1 MQAAKKLREVVR
13 GRVLDDRESLDKF
26 SRDRSIYEIRPRI
39 AVLPE
44 DSEDIQRLVEFSS
57 REGVPITARG
67 GGSGLAGG
75 ALGRVLVMA
84 LPENEYW
91 GRISRFSETPEGAK
105 VSASAG
111 VYHNELQK
119 FLKER
124 GFFLPADVTS
134 AEISRI
140 SGNIATKASGP
151 HALKYGSIDRFLE
164 SVEFI
169 TAKGELVDTADE
181 KSIPE
186 RITTRLA
193 DLERKIRG
201 DAAAW
206 KFLESRKGLKTASG
220 YNLFAF
226 LKDLSPG
233 ARIAQLLAG
242 SVGTLGLITR
252 ATLRAEIHERGRTA
266 VLLYFDDLA
275 EAGLAVTS
283 LREMDVVAIE
293 LISRDT
299 VRIIRERTAVP
310 KGLIADAHILLVELT
325 GPDRQIRIEQITTHL
340 AQSGLKMS
348 SPPAIAAARDE
359 FEKLWDVR
367 KQILWLIEHPTPGIR
382 ALAVVN
388 DVAVPPSRLA
398 EFITDVQKVF
408 ARHGMI
414 ALIYGHAGDG
424 NLHLRP
430 LFDTSLP
437 DLPGRVQRLAD
448 DVYEVVFRHNGTM
461 TAEHGMGRL
470 RAPYLKREW
479 GDVLY
484 AYMWEVK
491 TIFDPHDILNP
502 GAMFSDRP
510 ITDNMRPDLLEP

>member
-26 SRDRSIYEIRPRI
+26 SRDRSIYEIRPRV

-44 DSEDIQRLVEFSS
+44 DSEDIQRLVEFSA

-91 GRISRFSETPEGAK
+91 GRISGFSETPEGAK

-206 KFLESRKGLKTASG
+206 NFLESRKGLKTASG

-283 LREMDVVAIE
+283 LREMDVAAIE

-325 GPDRQIRIEQITTHL
+325 GPDRQIRIEQITAHL
-340 AQSGLKMS
+340 EQSGLKMS
-348 SPPAIAAARDE
+348 SPPAIAAAKDE

-414 ALIYGHAGDG
+414 VLIYGHAGDG

-448 DVYEVVFRHNGTM
+448 DVYEMVFRHNGTM

-479 GDVLY
+479 GDALY
-484 AYMWEVK
+484 AYMCEVK